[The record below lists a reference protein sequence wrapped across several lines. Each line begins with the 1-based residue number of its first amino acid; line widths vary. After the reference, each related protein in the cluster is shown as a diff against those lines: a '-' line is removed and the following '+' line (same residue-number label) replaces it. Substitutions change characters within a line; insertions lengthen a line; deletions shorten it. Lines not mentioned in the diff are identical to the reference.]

1 MIILFWILFGL
12 IGLAIGLKKGLNP
25 ALAILGGILLG
36 PLSFLML
43 FVSSAA
49 KKCPKCAE
57 NIKKEATICKHC
69 GYSFEPPAKA
79 A

>member
-12 IGLAIGLKKGLNP
+12 IGFAIGLKKGLNP

-36 PLSFLML
+36 PLSILMI
-43 FVSSAA
+43 FVSKEV

-57 NIKKEATICKHC
+57 NIKKEAKVCKHC
-69 GYSFEPPAKA
+69 GYSFESPIKTA
-79 A
+79 